1 MNFVYPDINF
11 VFNTTEKGV
20 HTLVIENQSM
30 FQAVITDIYG
40 QVQGNDGKSV
50 VSFENKPLPYAKH
63 CEILSQFIPF
73 SLNKKPLVTKITQ
86 LLTERAVADEHFV
99 ETAELL
105 AKVET
110 IMYDLAFDLAL
121 DIEFHSIT
129 AEALIKATGVSLKE
143 EYESLAEKVID
154 YMEMVNTL
162 ERRKLYILVNFRS
175 YVSDEEMIY
184 FIDTVLRHELN
195 VLIIESTERSIL
207 KGELRYLVDE
217 SLCEIGS

>member
-1 MNFVYPDINF
+1 MNFIYPDINF

-50 VSFENKPLPYAKH
+50 ISFENKPLPFAKH

-73 SLNKKPLVTKITQ
+73 SLNKKPSVTKITQ
-86 LLTERAVADEHFV
+86 LLTARAVADEHFV

>member
-50 VSFENKPLPYAKH
+50 VSVENKPLPFAKH

-73 SLNKKPLVTKITQ
+73 SLNKRSLVTKITQ
-86 LLTERAVADEHFV
+86 LLTARAVADEHFV
-99 ETAELL
+99 EMAELL

-154 YMEMVNTL
+154 YMEIVNTL

-184 FIDTVLRHELN
+184 FIDTVLRRELN

-217 SLCEIGS
+217 SLCEIGL

>member
-1 MNFVYPDINF
+1 M
-11 VFNTTEKGV
+11 
-20 HTLVIENQSM
+20 
-30 FQAVITDIYG
+30 
-40 QVQGNDGKSV
+40 
-50 VSFENKPLPYAKH
+50 
-63 CEILSQFIPF
+63 
-73 SLNKKPLVTKITQ
+73 
-86 LLTERAVADEHFV
+86 

-162 ERRKLYILVNFRS
+162 ERRKLYILANFRS

-184 FIDTVLRHELN
+184 FIDTVLRRELN